1 MCLYLKALWK
11 LYKYRFVVRIDPPA
25 TQHKKSIIKP
35 NCSLCTLF
43 THVASIHSIYPQ
55 VYNHEKQ
62 ILIQSNRNK
71 PRAQT
76 GDRTKN
82 LARHTKIWLQKTL
95 GLGFP
100 GGAVVESLPANA
112 GDAGS
117 SPGLGGSHV
126 PRSGWAR
133 EPQLLSLRVWSLCS
147 ATGGAAMVRGPRT
160 AMKSGPR
167 LPQLEKALAQKRRPN
182 TAKNK

>member
-1 MCLYLKALWK
+1 MFLYLKALWK

-25 TQHKKSIIKP
+25 TQHRKSIIKP

-76 GDRTKN
+76 GDRTKYS
-82 LARHTKIWLQKTL
+82 ARHTKIWLQKTL
-95 GLGFP
+95 GLNLSSITWEFNHILHFKTSSTMLSNNEKIN
-100 GGAVVESLPANA
+100 ES
-112 GDAGS
+112 
-117 SPGLGGSHV
+117 
-126 PRSGWAR
+126 
-133 EPQLLSLRVWSLCS
+133 
-147 ATGGAAMVRGPRT
+147 
-160 AMKSGPR
+160 
-167 LPQLEKALAQKRRPN
+167 
-182 TAKNK
+182 

>member
-1 MCLYLKALWK
+1 MFLYLKALWK

-25 TQHKKSIIKP
+25 IQHRKSIKP
-35 NCSLCTLF
+35 NGSLCTLF

-95 GLGFP
+95 GLNLSSITWEFNHILHLKTSSTMLSNNEKIN
-100 GGAVVESLPANA
+100 ES
-112 GDAGS
+112 
-117 SPGLGGSHV
+117 
-126 PRSGWAR
+126 
-133 EPQLLSLRVWSLCS
+133 
-147 ATGGAAMVRGPRT
+147 
-160 AMKSGPR
+160 
-167 LPQLEKALAQKRRPN
+167 
-182 TAKNK
+182 